1 MVRLFVSAQGQL
13 RERWGLAFPDAQV
26 VSRIAEVNVQDRSVT
41 GSLWLDLSAPPAESR
56 LVSGVAAC
64 ALGWPVVAMVGVPNE
79 AEAFSLLKAGVQG
92 YCHVEAVFEQL
103 REIALV
109 VEHGGLWMPPELMQR
124 FLAVST
130 RVVAGAAPAVP
141 ELNDL
146 TSRELMVAEQV
157 AHGASNREIAETL
170 AITERTVKAHLSVIF
185 DKLGVRDRV
194 QLALRMNNIPI
205 YSTVN

>member
-1 MVRLFVSAQGQL
+1 MPRLFVSAPGQL
-13 RERWGLAFPDAQV
+13 RERWGLAFSDVQV
-26 VSRIAEVNVQDRSVT
+26 VCRIAEVAIMERSMT
-41 GSLWLDLSAPPAESR
+41 GSLWLDLSTIPTELRQAS
-56 LVSGVAAC
+56 VVAAC
-64 ALGWPVVAMVGVPNE
+64 APGWPVVAMVGVPKE
-79 AEAFSLLKAGVQG
+79 EEAFSLLKAGVQG
-92 YCHVEAVFEQL
+92 YCHVEAAFEQL

-109 VEHGGLWMPPELMQR
+109 VEHGGLWMPPDLMLR

-130 RVVAGAAPAVP
+130 RVIPSGAREVP
-141 ELNDL
+141 QLNDL

-157 AHGASNREIAETL
+157 AHGASNREIAEAL
-170 AITERTVKAHLSVIF
+170 EITERTVKAHLSAIF

>member
-1 MVRLFVSAQGQL
+1 MLRLFVSAPGQL
-13 RERWGLAFPDAQV
+13 RERWGLAFSDVQV
-26 VSRIAEVNVQDRSVT
+26 VSRIAEVAIMERSMT
-41 GSLWLDLSAPPAESR
+41 GSLWLDLSTIPTELRQAS
-56 LVSGVAAC
+56 VVAAC
-64 ALGWPVVAMVGVPNE
+64 APGWPVVAMVGVPKE
-79 AEAFSLLKAGVQG
+79 EEAFSLLKAGVQG
-92 YCHVEAVFEQL
+92 YCHVEAAFEQL

-109 VEHGGLWMPPELMQR
+109 VEHGGLWMPPDLMLR

-130 RVVAGAAPAVP
+130 RVIPSGAREVP
-141 ELNDL
+141 QLNDL

-157 AHGASNREIAETL
+157 AHGASNREIAEAL
-170 AITERTVKAHLSVIF
+170 EITERTVKAHLSAIF

>member
-1 MVRLFVSAQGQL
+1 MLRLFVSAPGQL
-13 RERWGLAFPDAQV
+13 RERWGLAFSDVQV
-26 VSRIAEVNVQDRSVT
+26 VSQIAGVATMERST
-41 GSLWLDLSAPPAESR
+41 AGSLWLDLSTIPTELRQAS
-56 LVSGVAAC
+56 VVAAC
-64 ALGWPVVAMVGVPNE
+64 APGWPVVAMVGVPKE
-79 AEAFSLLKAGVQG
+79 EEAFSLLKAGVQG
-92 YCHVEAVFEQL
+92 YCHVEAAFEQL

-109 VEHGGLWMPPELMQR
+109 VEHGGLWMPPDLMLR

-130 RVVAGAAPAVP
+130 RVIPSGAPEVP
-141 ELNDL
+141 QLNDL

-157 AHGASNREIAETL
+157 AHGASNREIAEAL
-170 AITERTVKAHLSVIF
+170 EITERTVKAHLSAIF

>member
-1 MVRLFVSAQGQL
+1 MPRLFVSAPGQL
-13 RERWGLAFPDAQV
+13 RERWGLAFSDVQV
-26 VSRIAEVNVQDRSVT
+26 VCRIAEVAIMERSMT
-41 GSLWLDLSAPPAESR
+41 GSLWLDLSTIPTELRQAS
-56 LVSGVAAC
+56 VVAAC
-64 ALGWPVVAMVGVPNE
+64 APGWPVVAMVGVPKE
-79 AEAFSLLKAGVQG
+79 EEAFSLLKAGVQG
-92 YCHVEAVFEQL
+92 YCHVEAAFEQL

-109 VEHGGLWMPPELMQR
+109 VEHGGLWMPPDLMLR

-130 RVVAGAAPAVP
+130 RVIPSGAPEVP
-141 ELNDL
+141 QLNDL

-157 AHGASNREIAETL
+157 AHGASNREIAEAL
-170 AITERTVKAHLSVIF
+170 EITERTVKAHLSAIF

>member
-1 MVRLFVSAQGQL
+1 MERFFVSAPGHL
-13 RERWGLAFPDAQV
+13 RERWGLAFPNARV
-26 VSRIAEVNVQDRSVT
+26 VSRIAEVSVPDSAVS
-41 GSLWLDLSAPPAESR
+41 GSLWLDLSTIPAESR
-56 LVSGVAAC
+56 LASVAAAC
-64 ALGWPVVAMVGVPNE
+64 ALGWPVVAMVGVPSE

-92 YCHVEAVFEQL
+92 YCHVKAAFEQL

-109 VEHGGLWMPPELMQR
+109 VEHGGLWMPPDLMLR
-124 FLAVST
+124 LLAVST
-130 RVVAGAAPAVP
+130 RVIPSVAPEVP
-141 ELNDL
+141 QLNDL

-157 AHGASNREIAETL
+157 AHGASNREIAEAL
-170 AITERTVKAHLSVIF
+170 EITERTVKAHLSAIF

>member
-1 MVRLFVSAQGQL
+1 MVRLFVSPQGQL
-13 RERWGLAFPDAQV
+13 RERWCLAFPEARVASQ
-26 VSRIAEVNVQDRSVT
+26 IAEVDVLDRSVP
-41 GSLWLDLSAPPAESR
+41 GSLWLDLSAIPAESR
-56 LVSGVAAC
+56 LVSAAAAC
-64 ALGWPVVAMVGVPNE
+64 ALGWPAVAMVAVPNE

-92 YCHVEAVFEQL
+92 YCHVEAAFEQL

-109 VEHGGLWMPPELMQR
+109 VEHGGLWMPPDLMQR
-124 FLAVST
+124 FLSVST
-130 RVVAGAAPAVP
+130 RVIAVAAPEVP

-157 AHGASNREIAETL
+157 AHGASNREIAEAL
-170 AITERTVKAHLSVIF
+170 KITERTVKAHLSAIF
-185 DKLGVRDRV
+185 EKLGVRDRV